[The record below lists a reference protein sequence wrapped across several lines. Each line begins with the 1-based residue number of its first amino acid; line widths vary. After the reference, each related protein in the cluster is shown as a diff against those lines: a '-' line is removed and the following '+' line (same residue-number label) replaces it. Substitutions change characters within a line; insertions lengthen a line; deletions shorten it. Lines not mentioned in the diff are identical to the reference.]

1 MTMCSG
7 IDEKL
12 RPWMIPEEQ
21 ITITGDVQH
30 GIHGDS
36 TIGEVLGTDGC
47 VMIKCLLDFKDP
59 SKKAQYMKKVA
70 RIADMHLETIVP
82 LVGFVRY
89 GESLCIVTQFS
100 ARGSLE
106 GVLEKRQHKKGRPI
120 GFGDVQMACVCY
132 GIAMS
137 MFLLHE
143 RGMVHGSLKPANVLL
158 TVEYTPLVSD
168 FLQEG
173 LVTKRQ
179 LTAADVLYAAPET
192 THSAPSEKSDVY
204 SFGVLLLMLYQPEIK
219 VKCDKKLDF
228 RNPEAVQDVIR
239 RRLVFPK
246 PGNVS
251 DEYWNLLWKCLD
263 ADPSHRPDF
272 GKILHIL
279 EKMPQFREPS
289 RKAVQYKRYV
299 GQLKH
304 ADNPLDCHEKHS
316 QENQFL
322 FQAKCYKDALAQLSH
337 VVVSSHSAVTEIH
350 RKISE
355 AKFECRYCP
364 SCYKLKRN
372 DESGEWEA
380 YQIGQHEGHETKAG
394 KPIRQY
400 LKDCI
405 AEGLGIGHS
414 GVKLIEYVRNVTR
427 VDIPASTIYYYLLEN
442 PRKDWMKMWKQ
453 VPALGHRLR
462 DAGLRY
468 KEYYSKG
475 EDALL
480 ESVAFELPGVKIC
493 STGAFIGLVFVDGCF
508 MNDRLRSTLLAA
520 VTITADHVLVP
531 LFGMICNGEEK
542 ISYKRL
548 FSFAKVSLPKTVTFM
563 SDQNKGILGAFQHVF
578 GGSKR
583 VKLLPCMFHVCQ
595 GMSDSL
601 RSEIKD
607 ILVCDHPEVY
617 NVMKEIFS
625 REHPAVYKKHAGK
638 LELMSF
644 MSNKFSGIFEFIA
657 DSPIESL
664 NSAIKKERSLEPVQV
679 MEGLIHFTK
688 KQIERQMEL
697 LRGANTYCQACKNTI
712 ERRREQGQNLVCR
725 KETGN
730 YFVHET
736 FCVGVSVEYKVQI
749 LGGKLSCS
757 CEGYE
762 RLGIPCRHIYAVYNK
777 YFETH
782 SMLPEIKS
790 VHCVQTIEQALK
802 GMNVNVN
809 TLNLEEMEVSHRAA
823 KKRPGR
829 PRKKRY
835 RALREYLPVNKN
847 LHCGACGKEGH
858 TRRSHVCPARI
869 ATEGKQPRRK
879 RKESFRARVG
889 RILLDRRSKPQEVIS
904 TPISL
909 SESVSDEEELAE
921 IEEEILEDRYKASKT
936 LCSGSADFFETFA
949 NS

>member
-1 MTMCSG
+1 MCSG

-12 RPWMIPEEQ
+12 RSWMIPEEE
-21 ITITGDVQH
+21 ITITGEVQQ

-36 TIGEVLGTDGC
+36 TIGEVVGTNGC

-59 SKKAQYMKKVA
+59 SRKAQYMKKVA
-70 RIADMHLETIVP
+70 RIADMHWETIVP

-89 GESLCIVTQFS
+89 GESLCIVTRFS

-106 GVLEKRQHKKGRPI
+106 GVLEKRQREKGRPI
-120 GFGDVQMACVCY
+120 GFGDVQIACVCY
-132 GIAMS
+132 GIAMG

-158 TVEYTPLVSD
+158 TVDYTPLLSD
-168 FLQEG
+168 FLQED
-173 LVTKRQ
+173 LVMKRE
-179 LTAADVLYAAPET
+179 LTAADALYAAPET
-192 THSAPSEKSDVY
+192 TESPPSEKSDVY
-204 SFGVLLLMLYQPEIK
+204 SFGVLLLMLYQPEMDD
-219 VKCDKKLDF
+219 DKNLDF
-228 RNPEAVQDVIR
+228 RDPEAVHHAIQS
-239 RRLVFPK
+239 RLVFCK

-251 DEYWNLLWKCLD
+251 DESWNLLWKCLD
-263 ADPSHRPDF
+263 KDPSERPDF
-272 GKILHIL
+272 SKILEIL
-279 EKMPQFREPS
+279 ETMPQFPEPS

-299 GQLKH
+299 RQLKH
-304 ADNPLDCHEKHS
+304 AVDPLDCRESHS
-316 QENQFL
+316 QEKQFL
-322 FQAKCYKDALAQLSH
+322 FRAKSYKDALAQLSH

-355 AKFECRYCP
+355 ARFECRYCD

-414 GVKLIEYVRNVTR
+414 GVKLIDYVRNVTKI
-427 VDIPASTIYYYLLEN
+427 DIPASTIYYYLLEN
-442 PRKDWMKMWKQ
+442 PRKDWQKMWKQ

-462 DAGLRY
+462 AADLRY
-468 KEYYSKG
+468 KEYYSKE
-475 EDALL
+475 EDTLL
-480 ESVAFELPGVKIC
+480 ESIAFELPGVKIC
-493 STGAFIGLVFVDGCF
+493 STDAFIGLVFVDGCF

-542 ISYKRL
+542 IAYKRL
-548 FSFAKVSLPKTVTFM
+548 FSFAKASLPKTVTFM
-563 SDQNKGILGAFQHVF
+563 SDQNKGIRGAFKHVF
-578 GGSKR
+578 GASKD
-583 VKLLPCMFHVCQ
+583 VKLLPCMFYVCQ
-595 GMSDSL
+595 GMSDAL

-607 ILVCDHPEVY
+607 ILVCDHLEVY

-625 REHPAVYKKHAGK
+625 REHRAVYDKHSEK

-688 KQIERQMEL
+688 KQIEHQTEL
-697 LRGANTYCQACKNTI
+697 LMGANTYCQACTNTI
-712 ERRREQGQNLVCR
+712 ERRKEQGQNLACR
-725 KETGN
+725 KETRN

-749 LGGKLSCS
+749 LNGKLSCS

-790 VHCVQTIEQALK
+790 MHCVQTIEQALK
-802 GMNVNVN
+802 QMNVDVN
-809 TLNLEEMEVSHRAA
+809 TLNLEEIEVSHCAPKR
-823 KKRPGR
+823 RPGR

-847 LHCGACGKEGH
+847 IHCGACGKEGH
-858 TRRSHVCPARI
+858 TRRSHLCPARI
-869 ATEGKQPRRK
+869 PTQNKQSRRK
-879 RKESFRARVG
+879 RKESFRERVG
-889 RILLDRRSKPQEVIS
+889 QILLARRSQSQEVLS

-909 SESVSDEEELAE
+909 SDSFSDEEELAE
-921 IEEEILEDRYKASKT
+921 IEEEILEDKYKAREA
-936 LCSGSADFFETFA
+936 LGSGSADFFETFA
-949 NS
+949 NW